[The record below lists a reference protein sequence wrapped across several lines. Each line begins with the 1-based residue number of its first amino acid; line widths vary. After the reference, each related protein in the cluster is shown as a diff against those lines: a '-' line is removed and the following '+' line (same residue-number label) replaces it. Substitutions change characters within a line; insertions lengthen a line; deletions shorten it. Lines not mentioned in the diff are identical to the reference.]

1 MPEHNTTDR
10 ITDAQLAE
18 WLAAIEAAH
27 EMNGRVARD
36 RSEYRMRIPADPGDT
51 DLVLAAGLIAG
62 EKAVAAVKSEACR
75 ADAAERLA
83 EDRRLANEAVRTELF
98 HAQLAID
105 LGTYGTW
112 GRNILREVLMLLGV
126 QPDDDLKAIGALA
139 ASHDEA
145 RRLAEWFAAERDY
158 YRAEHARVRQIR
170 HGDPEMF
177 TATLMLELAEEGVT
191 ERVRRTVRA
200 LWASRRRWQGRA
212 AHTESERDA
221 LKARLD
227 AVRVLHRQVPIYP
240 YVDDCSE
247 DHGHDDG
254 HNMVESDDGEWL
266 CTASVPLYFVC
277 DECWDDDCC
286 RTNWPCATVR
296 VLDGLPAYLP
306 PRTVVDVHLPEPGE
320 AVSTDG

>member
-1 MPEHNTTDR
+1 MAEQADR
-10 ITDAQLAE
+10 
-18 WLAAIEAAH
+18 
-27 EMNGRVARD
+27 
-36 RSEYRMRIPADPGDT
+36 
-51 DLVLAAGLIAG
+51 
-62 EKAVAAVKSEACR
+62 ACKR
-75 ADAAERLA
+75 ALAAERLA
-83 EDRRLANEAVRTELF
+83 EDRRLANEAVRAELEQ
-98 HAQLAID
+98 A
-105 LGTYGTW
+105 
-112 GRNILREVLMLLGV
+112 
-126 QPDDDLKAIGALA
+126 
-139 ASHDEA
+139 
-145 RRLAEWFAAERDY
+145 
-158 YRAEHARVRQIR
+158 RAEIEPDREAWESVLYLRDCQ
-170 HGDPEMF
+170 
-177 TATLMLELAEEGVT
+177 
-191 ERVRRTVRA
+191 
-200 LWASRRRWQGRA
+200 WASRRRWQGRA